1 MLFTPRQSH
10 ASQSQG
16 SRSNLFFQPRVQTKL
31 EVGAPD
37 SAAEK
42 EADHAADKVVQRSS
56 LLETPAE
63 SFFAPATGVQ
73 RKPES
78 ENTEKEKKEPE
89 AVIQESSDISP
100 EQQTVDQSPVVIQ
113 QKPETA
119 TVHTSSV
126 LPVAVQPKKEDE
138 GKDNEKEEE
147 EEIEAPLQL
156 KVSGERTTTSGDNLS
171 GQLATS
177 KGGGNKLDEPV
188 KQEMQQG
195 FGTDFSNVRI
205 HTDSNASGMNK
216 QLGAQAFTNG
226 NDIYFNEGKY
236 DTNSNEGKHLLAHEL
251 THTIQQGASGQSIQR
266 KPEDYEHPEDGNQSM
281 DGINEEV
288 VDELGEDKN
297 IRNPQ
302 ISADERAESKPPQDE
317 KGEGVDKEE
326 LKNSAK
332 PDIDRKEETQPQI
345 NETLQKTNEQ
355 LNNVAAPEEPK
366 EKEITK
372 KEKKL
377 SPKEQAL
384 VNAKKA
390 YTKANREPEKV
401 EITPVEIPEIKR
413 PKDAAGNEL
422 NGNPEAEMAMTGIV
436 GKIQLLREQA
446 AVLKEGADQEKIN
459 AEVMRGDIQ
468 VMYHGVYTSDEFIDK
483 AGKHTESRKE
493 GVEGMKEQL
502 LDSKART
509 EQVTTGLPNIQE
521 QAEQGKEESGP
532 MAESSQERKQANDNL
547 NTDDED
553 ARADAE
559 ERGQELNS
567 TDRDA
572 QNIDDAIT
580 QARDKGTQM
589 AEQAV
594 VATQNNTET
603 ETTIGEMDTQIALVE
618 EKLTA
623 DTAINTSAKTQ
634 LDGLSAEPDAHK
646 RQAFLMEERAEE
658 KLRQSDEL
666 EAQLHETYDEYHERM
681 TGVQP
686 DPTTALQ
693 PKMED
698 GNAVPNIQLTPEDGQ
713 PSPAQQQQ
721 EQHNNWFA
729 EQVQSMDRVTDEQVA
744 EMHFYEKA
752 WFGLKRTYFDIR
764 SSLSQVQWGKFT
776 EDLIRGL
783 VDPVFLV
790 QSMGELFNAVT
801 HPRHRPGEDPITY
814 LLREAAGWATA
825 IAITFGV
832 IAGLCLI
839 GMGVLA
845 VVNFWFPPSLIWSP
859 PIYAELGALMSWS
872 GSMLWA
878 TTQVALVLH
887 TLVFISDLIATA
899 FSETAGQLVNN
910 SRQMRSDV
918 DAAAFPILTALT
930 VGFFEFLGG
939 AGRRLGINRPNNP
952 GEGANPS
959 AREGAGNTEA
969 PNANAEV
976 RTNETPTNAEPV
988 NRPPGAQNGENVPAN
1003 ERVNAPEGENTTNNN
1018 RTNGPEENRTPN
1030 NNETARTVDG
1040 LEVKNEFRGDDGH
1053 TRKVLED
1060 GQVARCTI
1068 CERCRVRYQQI
1079 LERSAI
1085 LREYLDRLESSL
1097 RSNPNDIVA
1106 NDKQINF
1113 ETDLE
1118 AIQRGEK
1125 TLENVEG
1132 NYSGDPEVN
1141 PKLSGIYEDWIF
1153 TELENRYPD
1162 MPANDKLDIATLS
1175 STIDKEIGAGQ
1186 RFIQTVYYLVKSPGF
1201 KNIGDLAPELRR
1213 LINKV
1218 RRSDGTFDS
1227 QAGFNQLNEYQEGL
1241 YWLEKGDQVEISVV
1255 KNGDEIDGLLHIE
1268 GAIVECKRVASV
1280 SESGIRDNIN
1290 NIIKKFTLRSK
1301 LNDTNRI
1308 IFGDRTQFFGQLNV
1322 SNPANPFYNLNK
1334 AQFIERI
1341 KSDYMNVPGGIEG
1354 DITVI
1359 NQLNVVNGQGR
1370 FTILSSEW

>member
-10 ASQSQG
+10 SSQNHG
-16 SRSNLFFQPRVQTKL
+16 NAKNAFFQPRVQTKL
-31 EVGAPD
+31 EVDSPN

-42 EADHAADKVVQRSS
+42 EADHVADQVVQRS
-56 LLETPAE
+56 LLSDAPTEP
-63 SFFAPATGVQ
+63 FFPPSNAVQ
-73 RKPES
+73 RKPETN
-78 ENTEKEKKEPE
+78 EQDT
-89 AVIQESSDISP
+89 VIQEVKEAET
-100 EQQTVDQSPVVIQ
+100 EQEIQPKTEQKPLEIQ
-113 QKPETA
+113 QKPDVKAE
-119 TVHTSSV
+119 HTTHLQH
-126 LPVAVQPKKEDE
+126 LPIVSKKEDE

-147 EEIEAPLQL
+147 EEEEPVQL
-156 KVSGERTTTSGDNLS
+156 KTAGERTVSGGDFS
-171 GQLATS
+171 GKLNAS

-195 FGTDFSNVRI
+195 FGADFSNVRI
-205 HTDSNASGMNK
+205 HTDSNASTMSKG
-216 QLGAQAFTNG
+216 LGAQAFTNG
-226 NDIYFNEGKY
+226 NDIYFNDGKY
-236 DTNSNEGKHLLAHEL
+236 DTNSAEGKHLLAHEL
-251 THTIQQGASGQSIQR
+251 THTIQQGASGPDIQR

-302 ISADERAESKPPQDE
+302 ISAEERAESKPPRDE
-317 KGEGVDKEE
+317 KGEGVDQQE
-326 LKNSAK
+326 LQNSAK
-332 PDIDRKEETQPQI
+332 PDVDRKEETQPQI
-345 NETLQKTNEQ
+345 NETLQKTGEE
-355 LNNVAAPEEPK
+355 LNNVQAPQEPE

-384 VNAKKA
+384 MNAKKS
-390 YTKANREPEKV
+390 YIKANRVPEKV
-401 EITPVEIPEIKR
+401 EVTPVEIPEIKV

-422 NGNPEAEMAMTGIV
+422 QGNPEAETKLLGIV

-446 AVLKEGADQEKIN
+446 ATLKEGADQEKIN
-459 AEVMRGDIQ
+459 AEIMRGDIQ

-502 LDSKART
+502 QESKTRT
-509 EQVTTGLPNIQE
+509 EQVTTALPDIQE
-521 QAEQGKEESGP
+521 KAAEGKEESGP
-532 MAESSQERKQANDNL
+532 MAESSQERKQSNDNL
-547 NTDDED
+547 NADDED
-553 ARADAE
+553 ARAEAE
-559 ERGQELNS
+559 ERGGELNS
-567 TDRDA
+567 ADSDA
-572 QNIDDAIT
+572 QNIDHAIT
-580 QARDKGTQM
+580 ETRDKAQLM
-589 AEQAV
+589 AEQSV
-594 VATQNNTET
+594 VSTQNNTET
-603 ETTIGEMDTQIALVE
+603 ETTIGQMDTQIAAVE
-618 EKLTA
+618 EKLAA
-623 DTAINTSAKTQ
+623 DTAINTAAKTQ
-634 LDGLSAEPDAHK
+634 LGALSTEPDTHL
-646 RQAFLMEERAEE
+646 RQAKIMDARADE
-658 KLRQSDEL
+658 KLQQSDEL
-666 EAQLHETYDEYHERM
+666 EEQLHETYDEYHERM
-681 TGVQP
+681 ESVQP
-686 DPTTALQ
+686 DPSTTLQ
-693 PKMED
+693 AQMED
-698 GNAVPNIQLTPEDGQ
+698 GNSVPNIQLTPEDGVQ
-713 PSPAQQQQ
+713 SPAQQQQ
-721 EQHNNWFA
+721 NQHNNWFA
-729 EQVQSMDRVTDEQVA
+729 EQVNSMDSVTDEQVRQ
-744 EMHFYEKA
+744 MYFYEKA
-752 WFGLKRTYFDIR
+752 WFGLKRTYYDIR
-764 SSLSQVQWGKFT
+764 SSLSQVNWGKFT
-776 EDLIRGL
+776 EDLLRGL
-783 VDPVFLV
+783 VDPVFLIH
-790 QSMGELFNAVT
+790 SMGELFNAVI
-801 HPRHRPGEDPITY
+801 HPKHRPGEDPLTY

-825 IAITFGV
+825 IAITFGT

-878 TTQVALVLH
+878 TTQIALVLH
-887 TLVFISDLIATA
+887 ALVFISDLLATA
-899 FSETAGQLVNN
+899 FSETASQLVNN

-918 DAAAFPILTALT
+918 DAAAFPIITALT
-930 VGFFEFLGG
+930 VGFFEFMGG
-939 AGRRLGINRPNNP
+939 AARRLGINRPNNP

-959 AREGAGNTEA
+959 TREGAGTTET

-976 RTNETPTNAEPV
+976 RTTETPTNTEPV
-988 NRPPGAQNGENVPAN
+988 NRPPGTQNGENVPAN
-1003 ERVNAPEGENTTNNN
+1003 ERVNGPEGENTNN

-1030 NNETARTVDG
+1030 NNESARTVDG
-1040 LEVKNEFRGDDGH
+1040 LEVKNEFRGEDGH

-1068 CERCRVRYQQI
+1068 CERCRVRYQRI
-1079 LERSAI
+1079 LQESVV
-1085 LREYLDRLESSL
+1085 LREYLDKLEASF
-1097 RSNPNDIVA
+1097 RSNPNDPVVS
-1106 NDKQINF
+1106 DKQMNF

-1118 AIQRGEK
+1118 AIQRGDK
-1125 TLENVEG
+1125 TLESVEEVYKG
-1132 NYSGDPEVN
+1132 NPENN
-1141 PKLSGIYEDWIF
+1141 PKLANIYEDWIYA
-1153 TELENRYPD
+1153 ELERLYPD
-1162 MPANDKLDIATLS
+1162 MPAADMLDIPTLS
-1175 STIDKEIGAGQ
+1175 STIDKEIGAGN

-1201 KNIGDLAPELRR
+1201 KNVRDLAPELRR

-1218 RRSDGTFDS
+1218 RRSDGTFDT

-1290 NIIKKFTLRSK
+1290 NIIKKFTLTSK
-1301 LNDTNRI
+1301 LKQVNRI
-1308 IFGDRTQFFGQLNV
+1308 IFGERTQFFGQLNV

-1341 KSDYMNVPGGIEG
+1341 KSDYINVPGGIQG